1 MCACYEVEEETN
13 ETPHLHAPALY
24 ASRGL
29 PRDKKTRD
37 ETAVRL
43 FCNAFRGWSSKKE
56 IFNAKPSNQP
66 SQSITLLPIHFL
78 IAGSNFPLI
87 HLESEDCIWARH
99 MYSRLYRLNST
110 FYNETKGINRNAI
123 RYDSKCIAMQ
133 GALMRLLQR
142 ATSRTKLTSRT
153 CEPAKSSRTGIR
165 SRSSLS

>member
-1 MCACYEVEEETN
+1 MLALLQERDLENREVIGSRAYMCACYEVEEETN

-43 FCNAFRGWSSKKE
+43 FCNAFRSWSSKKE
-56 IFNAKPSNQP
+56 IFNAKPSNQLP
-66 SQSITLLPIHFL
+66 QSITLLPIHFL

-110 FYNETKGINRNAI
+110 FYNGTKVSTETPSAM
-123 RYDSKCIAMQ
+123 IA
-133 GALMRLLQR
+133 
-142 ATSRTKLTSRT
+142 
-153 CEPAKSSRTGIR
+153 
-165 SRSSLS
+165 SLSACRIALCKVASKGDIED